1 MINHKEKILI
11 IDDSNEILMFLK
23 RFLESKGFMV
33 YTSTDGV
40 EGIQKAIEVKPAVI
54 FLDLMMPNLDG
65 LKMLNVKKV
74 LDEIKD
80 IPVIVISANTARRNV
95 IAALE
100 AGADKV
106 LSKPLKNEKILE
118 YINEVIGKES
128 VAISEDLLSEDE
140 VLEFKNDLTEY
151 FLDSFPEKKEK
162 LTNAIRNRNVRELK
176 TTIHEIK
183 GAGGTMGYPQLTEL
197 SEEIEK
203 REFNTP
209 TDWVFAEF
217 KCNEI
222 FQVVNSIKQNF
233 SKQTS

>member
-1 MINHKEKILI
+1 MITHKEKILI
-11 IDDSNEILMFLK
+11 IDDSNEILQFLK

-95 IAALE
+95 LAALE

-106 LSKPLKNEKILE
+106 LSKPLKNEKIIE
-118 YINEVIGKES
+118 YINEVIGEESMEVSESILTKE
-128 VAISEDLLSEDE
+128 ELGD
-140 VLEFKNDLTEY
+140 FRNDLIEY
-151 FLDSFPEKKEK
+151 FLNSFPERKVKI
-162 LTNAIRNRNVRELK
+162 TNAIRNKNQNVLK
-176 TTIHEIK
+176 TVIHEIK
-183 GAGGTMGYPQLTEL
+183 GAGGTMGYPEL
-197 SEEIEK
+197 SEISEEIEK
-203 REFNTP
+203 REFNSP

-222 FQVVNSIKQNF
+222 FQIVNTIKQKF
-233 SKQTS
+233 SKQIS

>member
-23 RFLESKGFMV
+23 RFLESRGFMV

-54 FLDLMMPNLDG
+54 FFDLMMPNLDG

-95 IAALE
+95 LAALE

-128 VAISEDLLSEDE
+128 VEVSEAMLTEEE
-140 VLEFKNDLTEY
+140 VNEFKHDLIEY
-151 FLDSFPEKKEK
+151 FLDSFPEKKNRI
-162 LTNAIRNRNVRELK
+162 TNAIRNKDKQELK
-176 TTIHEIK
+176 SAIHEIK
-183 GAGGTMGYPQLTEL
+183 GSGGTMGYPELTEI
-197 SEEIEK
+197 SEELEK
-203 REFNTP
+203 REFNSP

-222 FQVVNSIKQNF
+222 FQIVNSIKQNF

>member
-1 MINHKEKILI
+1 MITHKEKILI
-11 IDDSNEILMFLK
+11 IDDSNEILQFLK

-40 EGIQKAIEVKPAVI
+40 EGIQKAIEVKPDVI

-95 IAALE
+95 LAALE

-118 YINEVIGKES
+118 YINEVIGKETET
-128 VAISEDLLSEDE
+128 ISEN
-140 VLEFKNDLTEY
+140 VLTEEELVEFRNDLIEY
-151 FLDSFPEKKEK
+151 FLNGFPERKVKI
-162 LTNAIRNRNVRELK
+162 TNAIRNKNLNELK
-176 TTIHEIK
+176 SVIHEIK
-183 GAGGTMGYPQLTEL
+183 GAGGTMGYPELTEICK
-197 SEEIEK
+197 EIEK
-203 REFNTP
+203 REFNSP

-217 KCNEI
+217 KSNEI
-222 FQVVNSIKQNF
+222 FQVINKIKQKF
-233 SKQTS
+233 SKQIN

>member
-23 RFLESKGFMV
+23 RFLESRGFMV

-95 IAALE
+95 LAALE

-128 VAISEDLLSEDE
+128 VEVSEAMLTEEE
-140 VLEFKNDLTEY
+140 VNEFKHDLIEY
-151 FLDSFPEKKEK
+151 FLDSFPEKKNRI
-162 LTNAIRNRNVRELK
+162 TNAIRNKDKQELK
-176 TTIHEIK
+176 SAIHEIK
-183 GAGGTMGYPQLTEL
+183 GSGGTMGYPELTEI
-197 SEEIEK
+197 SEELEK
-203 REFNTP
+203 REFNSP

-222 FQVVNSIKQNF
+222 FQIVNSIKQNF